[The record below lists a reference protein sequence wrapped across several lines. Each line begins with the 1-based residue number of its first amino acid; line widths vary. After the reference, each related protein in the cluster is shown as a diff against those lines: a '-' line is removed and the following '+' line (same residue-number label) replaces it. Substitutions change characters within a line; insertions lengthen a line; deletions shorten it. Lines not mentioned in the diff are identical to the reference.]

1 MMIPETQPGIVR
13 TIMPPA
19 DQPKALLVIL
29 GNQLFPLEHLP
40 AASDVDI
47 FMAEDLGLCTYVRH
61 HQQKIVLF
69 LAAMRSYAD
78 SLNSA
83 GYKVHYERLD
93 TVDARSYEAK
103 LGETLKATGANEL
116 VHFEIE
122 DKAMEDRLIEF
133 AETRGLARRELR
145 SPMFLCTREEFAEH
159 LHGSKRPLM
168 GEFYKQQRRRLD
180 ILVDADGQPS
190 GGQWS
195 FDADNRKKLP
205 KNITPPAV
213 DWAAPTGHVDDVIE
227 LVATAF
233 ADHPGNAREFCWP
246 TTREQA
252 LDWLDEF
259 VEQRLDQFGP
269 YEDAMT
275 TRSATV
281 FHSLLSPC
289 MNLGLLTPA
298 EIIEKAMARFDEVP
312 LQSLE
317 GFIRQVIGWR
327 EFVRGIYR
335 EFSDEQE
342 RSNFWSHDRS
352 LTSAWYDGTTGIP
365 PLDDTIQT
373 AQKLGWAHHIPRLM
387 VLGNLMTLCEIR
399 PSEAHRWFMEMFVD
413 SSEWVMG
420 PNVYGMGLFS
430 DGGIFATKPYICGS
444 NYLLKM
450 SDYGKGPWCDVVDG
464 LYWRFIEKHRS
475 FFSGNPRLALMPRA
489 LDRLDADRRSRIFRA
504 AEDFLQLHTSDDSS
518 IFSK

>member
-1 MMIPETQPGIVR
+1 MATVEQP
-13 TIMPPA
+13 
-19 DQPKALLVIL
+19 LLVVL
-29 GNQLFPLEHLP
+29 GNQLFPLEQLP
-40 AASDVDI
+40 AATEVRV

-78 SLNSA
+78 ALRSA
-83 GYKVHYERLD
+83 GYDVHYERLEAN
-93 TVDARSYEAK
+93 DARSYEAK
-103 LGETLKATGANEL
+103 LKEVLIETGATKL

-122 DKAMEDRLIEF
+122 DKAMEERLVAF
-133 AETRGLARRELR
+133 ADDQELARTELR
-145 SPMFLCTREEFAEH
+145 SPMFLSTRGEFADFAK
-159 LHGSKRPLM
+159 GSRRLLM
-168 GEFYKQQRRRLD
+168 GEFYKQQRRRLGL
-180 ILVDADGQPS
+180 LVDDKGQPV

-205 KNITPPAV
+205 RNVEPPQVNWTRPTP
-213 DWAAPTGHVDDVIE
+213 HVNDVIE
-227 LVATAF
+227 LVAKTF
-233 ADHPGNAREFCWP
+233 SDHPGNAREFCWP

-252 LDWLDEF
+252 LAWLDQF
-259 VEQRLDQFGP
+259 VEHRLEQFGP

-281 FHSLLSPC
+281 FHSVLSPC

-298 EIIEKAMARFDEVP
+298 EIIKKAMTRADEVP

-317 GFIRQVIGWR
+317 GFVRQVIGWR

-335 EFSDEQE
+335 EFSDEQD
-342 RSNFWSHDRS
+342 RSNFWSHERT

-365 PLDDTIQT
+365 PLDDTIRT

-387 VLGNLMTLCEIR
+387 VLGNLMTLCEVR
-399 PSEAHRWFMEMFVD
+399 PTEAHRWFMEMFVD

-464 LYWRFIEKHRS
+464 LYWRFIEKHRD

-489 LDRLDADRRSRIFRA
+489 LDRLDADRRSRIFEA
-504 AEDFLQLHTSDDSS
+504 AEAFLLTHTSA
-518 IFSK
+518 